1 VPIHDQSYRRY
12 GGTRES
18 VDRAW
23 LVIARTGIAQYARRR
38 PMIGL
43 LFFASLQLV
52 VRLVLF
58 YLHDTV
64 GQSLGAASAVL
75 APSAETFRAFIE
87 QQNFFVFLIA
97 VYVGSGLIAQDRRAN
112 ALQIYL
118 SKPLTRLDY
127 VAGKMAILATFLL
140 VVTWVPAMLLL
151 FGQMIL
157 SGSFAFAR
165 ANLILFPAIT
175 LFSFLEVF
183 VVCCAVLALSSLTTS
198 TRYVA
203 VMFAGVMFFSEA
215 VYGTLRLIT
224 GSTAVSWVSF
234 TGSLAQVGDFIFRQP
249 LRYQTPVAVSIIV
262 LAALVAVSLSVLE
275 RRVRGVE
282 VVA

>member
-12 GGTRES
+12 GGERQPAQ
-18 VDRAW
+18 RAW
-23 LVIARTGIAQYARRR
+23 LVIAKSGIQQFLRKR
-38 PMIGL
+38 PMIGI
-43 LFFASLQLV
+43 LFGSQIALM
-52 VRLVLF
+52 VRLVAF
-58 YLHDTV
+58 YLSESIS
-64 GQSLGAASAVL
+64 QAEALLG
-75 APSAETFRAFIE
+75 PSAKTFRDFLE

-97 VYVGSGLIAQDRRAN
+97 VYVGSGLIAQDRKAN

-127 VAGKMAILATFLL
+127 IAGKMSILAVFLL
-140 VVTWVPAMLLL
+140 FVTWLPAMLLL
-151 FGQMIL
+151 LGQILL
-157 SGSFAFAR
+157 SGSFEFAR
-165 ANLILFPAIT
+165 NNLILFPAIT

-183 VVCCAVLALSSLTTS
+183 IVCCAVLALSSLTTS

-215 VYGTLRLIT
+215 IYGTLRMVT

-234 TGSLAQVGDFIFRQP
+234 TGSLAQVGDAIFRQP
-249 LRYQTPVAVSIIV
+249 LRYTTPVAVSFIV
-262 LAALVAVSLSVLE
+262 LLALVAVSLSVLE

>member
-12 GGTRES
+12 GGTRQPAQ
-18 VDRAW
+18 RAW
-23 LVIARTGIAQYARRR
+23 LVIARAGIKTYLKRRVL
-38 PMIGL
+38 MSF
-43 LFFASLQLV
+43 LFGAWIPV
-52 VRLVLF
+52 IVRLIGF
-58 YLHDTV
+58 YVSENFAQT
-64 GQSLGAASAVL
+64 QAFLG
-75 APSAETFRAFIE
+75 PSASVFRQVMAE
-87 QQNFFVFLIA
+87 QNFFVFVIA
-97 VYVGSGLIAQDRRAN
+97 VYVGSGLIALDRKAN

-127 VAGKMAILATFLL
+127 VAGKMTVLAAFLL
-140 VVTWVPAMLLL
+140 FVTFAPTMFLLI
-151 FGQMIL
+151 GQILL
-157 SGSFAFAR
+157 SGSFDFFR
-165 ANLILFPAIT
+165 ANITLLPSIT
-175 LFSFLEVF
+175 LFAAVEIF

-215 VYGTLRLIT
+215 VYGTLHMVT

-234 TGSLAQVGDFIFRQP
+234 TGSLAQIGDVIFRVEP
-249 LRYQTPVAVSIIV
+249 RYQTPAAVSFIV
-262 LAALVAVSLSVLE
+262 IAALTAVSLSVLE

>member
-1 VPIHDQSYRRY
+1 MPIHDQSYRRY
-12 GGTRES
+12 GGPRES
-18 VDRAW
+18 AERGW

-43 LFFASLQLV
+43 MFAASVQLIGW
-52 VRLVLF
+52 LIFF
-58 YLHDTV
+58 YLHATA
-64 GQSLGAASAVL
+64 GQALGPAAAYL
-75 APSAETFRAFIE
+75 APSAETFRGFLE
-87 QQNFFVFLIA
+87 KQNFFVFLIA
-97 VYVGSGLIAQDRRAN
+97 VYVGSGLIASDRRAN

-127 VAGKMAILATFLL
+127 IAGKMAILATFLL
-140 VVTWVPAMLLL
+140 LVTWLPAMLLL
-151 FGQMIL
+151 AGQIIL

-165 ANLILFPAIT
+165 ANMILFPAIT
-175 LFSFLEVF
+175 LFAFVEVF

-215 VYGTLRLIT
+215 VYGTLRLVT

>member
-12 GGTRES
+12 GGERQPAQ
-18 VDRAW
+18 RAW
-23 LVIARTGIAQYARRR
+23 QVIARSGIKGFIRRR
-38 PMIGL
+38 PMIGIFFGAWIQLIVL
-43 LFFASLQLV
+43 LVS
-52 VRLVLF
+52 F
-58 YLHDTV
+58 YV
-64 GQSLGAASAVL
+64 AANFQQAEAILGAKVD
-75 APSAETFRAFIE
+75 TFRQFLE
-87 QQNFFVFLIA
+87 RQNFFVFLIA
-97 VYVGSGLIAQDRRAN
+97 IYVGSGLIAQDRKAN

-127 VAGKMAILATFLL
+127 IAGKMAILATFLL
-140 VVTWVPAMLLL
+140 CVTWVPAIVLLI
-151 FGQMIL
+151 GQILL
-157 SGSFAFAR
+157 SGSFEFAR
-165 ANLILFPAIT
+165 ANIALLPAIT
-175 LFSFLEVF
+175 LFSFIEVF

-203 VMFAGVMFFSEA
+203 VMFAGVMFFTDA
-215 VYGTLRLIT
+215 VFGTLRMIT

-234 TGSLAQVGDFIFRQP
+234 TGSLAQVGDFIFRLP
-249 LRYQTPVAVSIIV
+249 ALRYETPVAVSFIV

>member
-12 GGTRES
+12 GGPRES
-18 VDRAW
+18 ADRAW
-23 LVIARTGIAQYARRR
+23 LVIARTGVAQFARRR

-64 GQSLGAASAVL
+64 GSSLGAASAVL

>member
-1 VPIHDQSYRRY
+1 MPIHDQSYRRY
-12 GGTRES
+12 GGPRES
-18 VDRAW
+18 AERGW

-43 LFFASLQLV
+43 LFFASGQLIYQ
-52 VRLVLF
+52 LIAFYFSDTFSQTLGTAAALF
-58 YLHDTV
+58 
-64 GQSLGAASAVL
+64 G
-75 APSAETFRAFIE
+75 PSAEKFRGFLE
-87 QQNFFVFLIA
+87 HQNFFVFLIA
-97 VYVGSGLIAQDRRAN
+97 IYVGSGLIAQDRRAN

-118 SKPLTRLDY
+118 SKPLTRIDY
-127 VAGKMAILATFLL
+127 VAGKMTILATFLL
-140 VVTWVPAMLLL
+140 LVTWVPAMLLL
-151 FGQMIL
+151 FGQIVL

-175 LFSFLEVF
+175 LFSFVLVF

-215 VYGTLRLIT
+215 VYGTLRLVT

>member
-1 VPIHDQSYRRY
+1 MPIHDQSYRRY
-12 GGTRES
+12 GGERQPAQ
-18 VDRAW
+18 RAW
-23 LVIARTGIAQYARRR
+23 LVIAKSGIWQFLRKR
-38 PMIGL
+38 PMMGI
-43 LFFASLQLV
+43 LFGSQIALV
-52 VRLVLF
+52 VRLVAF
-58 YLHDTV
+58 YVSESIT
-64 GQSLGAASAVL
+64 QASAL
-75 APSAETFRAFIE
+75 LGPKPETFRQFLE

-97 VYVGSGLIAQDRRAN
+97 IYVGSGLIAQDRKAN

-118 SKPLTRLDY
+118 SKPLTRVDY
-127 VAGKMAILATFLL
+127 IAGKMSILATFLL
-140 VVTWVPAMLLL
+140 FVTWVPAMLLL
-151 FGQMIL
+151 IGQILL
-157 SGSFAFAR
+157 SGSFEFAR
-165 ANLILFPAIT
+165 TNLILFPAIT
-175 LFSFLEVF
+175 VFSFLEVF

-215 VYGTLRLIT
+215 IYGTLRMVT

-249 LRYQTPVAVSIIV
+249 LRYTTPVAVSFIV
-262 LAALVAVSLSVLE
+262 LLALVAVAISVLE